1 MSLLDKSRNS
11 SFASSGL
18 DDDGFHAGSSD
29 MSIPTPEQ
37 IKLGANSILSHILKH
52 ERGSFREYF
61 DDEELRMLC
70 SKLLMEVQCLINP
83 ELSRTATSETLSIA
97 ILSTTLL
104 TLIQWKLGLDLS
116 DFDRMIGGEYCPF
129 CISSNAKRELF
140 QWTEMDVGWTI

>member
-1 MSLLDKSRNS
+1 
-11 SFASSGL
+11 
-18 DDDGFHAGSSD
+18 

-37 IKLGANSILSHILKH
+37 IKLGANSILCHILKR

-104 TLIQWKLGLDLS
+104 ALIQWKLGLDLS
-116 DFDRMIGGEYCPF
+116 DFDHCIGGGILSILY
-129 CISSNAKRELF
+129 F
-140 QWTEMDVGWTI
+140 QQRKERAFPMDRDGRGMDNLTKVKSMLSI